1 MLTITGNSLKVAK
14 QQVIQ
19 LRTTSQFVLDSG
31 CIELLSFSFCMKISR
46 YGDKAEQKKGDEK
59 MGNTRNLYM
68 AIDLPVGNGLQD

>member
-1 MLTITGNSLKVAK
+1 MIIVCADAGNSLKVAK

-46 YGDKAEQKKGDEK
+46 YGDKAEQKKRRREDGEHSK
-59 MGNTRNLYM
+59 SLY
-68 AIDLPVGNGLQD
+68 GY